1 MTDRRL
7 AQLALV
13 LVLVTLLV
21 LVVHIVLPTP
31 PAHRWDPF
39 NLGEPDLRLE

>member
-13 LVLVTLLV
+13 LVVLA
-21 LVVHIVLPTP
+21 LVVLLLHIAIPTP

-39 NLGEPDLRLE
+39 NLGTPDLRLE